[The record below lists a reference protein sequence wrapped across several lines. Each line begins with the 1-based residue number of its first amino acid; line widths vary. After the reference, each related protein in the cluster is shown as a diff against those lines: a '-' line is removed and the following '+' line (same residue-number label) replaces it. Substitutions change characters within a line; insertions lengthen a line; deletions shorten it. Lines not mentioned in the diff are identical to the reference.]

1 MDSHEELLALFRH
14 CTVRVSDPANRDEH
28 GTGFFVAPSL
38 LLTCAHVIK
47 SVQGR
52 LASVTIEWNERSY
65 TASIE
70 QCLDESY
77 PDLALLK
84 VASIDNHPCV
94 YLNAVVN
101 LSDSLY
107 SYGYTDNYRDGDS
120 STFVNEGWTDQQKLL
135 KLKGGEVRH
144 GLSGAP
150 ILNLYTG
157 GVCGIA
163 KLTRGV
169 NTPMGGRAVPT
180 TTILREFPQLAS
192 LQKNFH
198 EGDKRW
204 QRSLTSRQIQLLNQ
218 SAPASDAIEVFYLY
232 ADVDKDTRLLEGLD
246 AQLAVMQRQGMIT
259 TWHKSRMEPGMDLET
274 EANKHFEW
282 AQIILLMASSDF
294 IVSHYRDS
302 SEVERALARRAS
314 GAVVIP
320 VILRSCDWKSSP
332 FGMLQPL
339 PLNGRPIANWS
350 DEDEALLQVAQGI
363 RAVVNRLKNA
373 KS

>member
-1 MDSHEELLALFRH
+1 MDSREELLALFRR
-14 CTVRVSDPANRDEH
+14 CTARVSDPADRDGH

-38 LLTCAHVIK
+38 LLTCAHVVK
-47 SVQGR
+47 SVRNR
-52 LASVTIEWNERSY
+52 LASVTVEWNEHSY

-84 VASIDNHPCV
+84 IANIDNHPCA
-94 YLNAVVN
+94 YLNDGVDLN
-101 LSDSLY
+101 NSLY

-120 STFVNEGWTDQQKLL
+120 STFVSEGWTDQQRLLL

-150 ILNLYTG
+150 ILNLRTG
-157 GVCGIA
+157 GVCGMV

-169 NTPMGGRAVPT
+169 DTSMGGRAVPIS
-180 TTILREFPQLAS
+180 TILHEFPQLVS

-198 EGDKRW
+198 EGDKSW
-204 QRSLTSRQIQLLNQ
+204 QRSLTSQQVQLLSQ
-218 SAPASDAIEVFYLY
+218 SAPASDTIEVFYLY
-232 ADVDKDTRLLEGLD
+232 ADVDKDKRLLERLETH
-246 AQLAVMQRQGMIT
+246 LAIMQRQGTIT
-259 TWHKSRMEPGMDLET
+259 TWNKSRMKPGTDLET
-274 EANKHFEW
+274 EANKHFER

-294 IVSHYRDS
+294 IASHYRDS
-302 SEVERALARRAS
+302 SEVERALSRRAS
-314 GAVVIP
+314 GAIVIP

-339 PLNGRPIANWS
+339 PLNGRPIASWS

-363 RAVVNRLKNA
+363 RAVVSRV
-373 KS
+373 